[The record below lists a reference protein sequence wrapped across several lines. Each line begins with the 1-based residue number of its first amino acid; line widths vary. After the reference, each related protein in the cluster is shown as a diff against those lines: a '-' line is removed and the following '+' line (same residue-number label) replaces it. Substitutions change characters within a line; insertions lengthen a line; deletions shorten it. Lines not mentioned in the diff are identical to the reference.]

1 MNIGLGLDPSLRLNW
16 EQQRQ
21 LAQEAVGLGYT
32 SLWSPSSIN
41 GRDAFHICAQ
51 WWGATAQATPGGLST
66 GISVVPAPQWTAT
79 TLAATAGTVA
89 EITGGRFVLGIGTGS
104 IYSADYR
111 HTYGMAELP
120 PLAVMKDYLT
130 TLRGLLSGQA
140 VEHEGPA
147 VTLHGLRLTFRPP
160 AVPVYLAALGPQM
173 LRLAGAAA
181 DGASLNWCSAE
192 QVAWSREVIAQG
204 AARVNRDAAGVHVQ
218 EYIRICVDDDQEVAR
233 ISLAKSILSYALAR
247 AGASKEHGYRGH
259 FARMGFDAQL
269 SALEARRDA
278 GATDDEIAEAFP
290 TELLRHVAY
299 YGPAA
304 GADAAFRR
312 LAQGLDTAVVRV
324 VAARPGTDSVR
335 AVMQACAPALSPVS
349 H

>member
-1 MNIGLGLDPSLRLNW
+1 
-16 EQQRQ
+16 
-21 LAQEAVGLGYT
+21 
-32 SLWSPSSIN
+32 
-41 GRDAFHICAQ
+41 
-51 WWGATAQATPGGLST
+51 
-66 GISVVPAPQWTAT
+66 
-79 TLAATAGTVA
+79 
-89 EITGGRFVLGIGTGS
+89 
-104 IYSADYR
+104 
-111 HTYGMAELP
+111 
-120 PLAVMKDYLT
+120 LAVMKDYLT
-130 TLRGLLSGQA
+130 TLRGLLGGQT
-140 VEHEGPA
+140 VDHQGPA
-147 VTLHGLRLTFRPP
+147 VTLRGLRLTFRPP

-192 QVAWSREVIAQG
+192 QVAWSRATIAQG
-204 AARVNRDAAGVHVQ
+204 AARVNRDPAAVHVQ
-218 EYIRICVDDDQEVAR
+218 EYIRICVDDDEKVAR
-233 ISLAKSILSYALAR
+233 VSLAKSILSYALAR

-304 GADAAFRR
+304 GAAPAFTR

-335 AVMQACAPALSPVS
+335 AAMQACAPALSPVS
-349 H
+349 Q